1 MLFNSVDFMD
11 TELLEG
17 MWMEVEFET
26 RDDVGDD
33 IVNVDVTGK
42 QLYKLM

>member
-1 MLFNSVDFMD
+1 MLFNRVNFMD
-11 TELLEG
+11 AELVEG

-33 IVNVDVTGK
+33 HVTGK